1 MSQSAACRCD
11 RKWHFYLSHIHIKKH
26 HVSDL
31 KYNIIGGL
39 SHSIVYKIDFVYRV
53 WTFLNICV
61 KLSFYGAG

>member
-1 MSQSAACRCD
+1 MPFLFVAYT
-11 RKWHFYLSHIHIKKH
+11 HKKH